1 MGSISTK
8 LSRAFSSRSSGGCK
22 GSSCI
27 QLNGVRV
34 LASSSQSER
43 HHQEIHRFL
52 LQPTPHGKAHQQSII
67 QKDNVTLLHIVATL
81 FVRFLI
87 QVPVLE
93 LETVANK
100 GCRGYCFTAF
110 WIWIV
115 QNERITDNQET
126 GASAR
131 SKDDLCLFNNYS
143 KSKVKTKVYKKTE
156 IISNCVGF
164 FSFKELYTCSA

>member
-8 LSRAFSSRSSGGCK
+8 LSHAFSSRSSGGCK

-93 LETVANK
+93 LAN
-100 GCRGYCFTAF
+100 
-110 WIWIV
+110 
-115 QNERITDNQET
+115 QEDNQEI